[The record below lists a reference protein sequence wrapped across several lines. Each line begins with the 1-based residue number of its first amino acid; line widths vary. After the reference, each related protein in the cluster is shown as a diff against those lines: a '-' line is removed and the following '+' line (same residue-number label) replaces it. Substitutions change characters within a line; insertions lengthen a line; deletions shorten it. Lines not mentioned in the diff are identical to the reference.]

1 MLPRI
6 AIAGGGMAG
15 FSLAAALAGKAD
27 VILLERESQPGY
39 HTTGRSAAV
48 YAPAYGNRPIRAVTA
63 ASRSFYEAPPD
74 RFSDHPLLTPLD
86 VVFIGRADQRDS
98 LAALIEA
105 ASDQV
110 PDIGWISPED
120 ACRAVPVLR
129 ADYVKH
135 AVRDP
140 STSAMDVGAILQGYV
155 RQAKSGSVEIRTSSE
170 ITNAERRNDAWQ
182 IRTGDDEIEA
192 DILVNAA
199 GAWADELAVLAGAAA
214 LGLRPLRRTAMTLD
228 VPDNLPTDG
237 WSMAVDADEQFY
249 LKSEAGALL
258 ASPADETPSEP
269 CDAQPDE
276 MDVAICVD
284 RIERATTLQV
294 RRVRSRW
301 AGLRTFAPDRT
312 PVVGFD
318 PDCPGFF
325 WLAGQGG
332 YGIQTAPALA
342 EIAATLVLG
351 KAFPQRVEAFGV
363 SGDDLSPTRFTRT

>member
-1 MLPRI
+1 MPPRI

-27 VILLERESQPGY
+27 VVLLERESQPGY

-48 YAPAYGNRPIRAVTA
+48 FAPAYGNRPIRAVTA
-63 ASRSFYEAPPD
+63 ASRRFYEAPPD
-74 RFSDHPLLTPLD
+74 GFSDHPLLTPLD
-86 VVFIGRADQRDS
+86 VIFIGREDQRGS
-98 LAALIEA
+98 LAGLIDT

-110 PDIGWISPED
+110 PDIGWISPEE
-120 ACRAVPVLR
+120 ACRAVPVIR

-155 RQAKSGSVEIRTSSE
+155 RQAKSGSVEIRKSSE
-170 ITNAERRNDAWQ
+170 VTGAERRNGAWR
-182 IRTGDDEIEA
+182 IRTGDGEIEA

-199 GAWADELAVLAGAAA
+199 GAWADRLAGLAGTAP
-214 LGLRPLRRTAMTLD
+214 LGLSPLRRTAMTLD
-228 VPDNLPTDG
+228 VPDSIPTDG
-237 WSMAVDADEQFY
+237 WSMAIDADEQFY
-249 LKSEAGALL
+249 LKPEAGALL
-258 ASPADETPSEP
+258 ASPADETPCEP

-276 MDVAICVD
+276 MDIAICVD

-294 RRVRSRW
+294 RRIRSRW

-318 PDCPGFF
+318 SGCHGFF

-342 EIAATLVLG
+342 EIAAALVLG
-351 KAFPQRVEAFGV
+351 DELPPRVAAFGI
-363 SGDDLSPTRFTRT
+363 SGDDLSPARFTRT

>member
-1 MLPRI
+1 MPPRL

-27 VILLERESQPGY
+27 VVLLERESQPGY

-63 ASRSFYEAPPD
+63 ASRSFYEAPPEG
-74 RFSDHPLLTPLD
+74 FSDHPLLTPLD

-98 LAALIEA
+98 LAGLIA
-105 ASDQV
+105 TASDQV
-110 PDIGWISPED
+110 PDIGWISPEE
-120 ACRAVPVLR
+120 ACRAAPVLR

-170 ITNAERRNDAWQ
+170 ITSAERRNDAWR
-182 IRTGDDEIEA
+182 IRVGDGVIEA
-192 DILVNAA
+192 DVLVNAA
-199 GAWADELAVLAGAAA
+199 GAWADRLAGLAGAAP
-214 LGLRPLRRTAMTLD
+214 LGLAPLRRTAMTLD
-228 VPDNLPTDG
+228 VPDSLPADG
-237 WSMAVDADEQFY
+237 WSMVVDADEQFY
-249 LKSEAGALL
+249 LKPEAGALL

-269 CDAQPDE
+269 CDAQADE

-342 EIAATLVLG
+342 EIAAALVLG
-351 KAFPQRVEAFGV
+351 QTFPQRVAAFGL
-363 SGDDLSPTRFTRT
+363 SGDDLSPARFTRT